1 MSLSLGFET
10 ARFSGLN
17 PNAPSG
23 EEFVRWLA
31 EKLQPHGVSIEGVRS
46 RDCGI
51 EFNATHSG
59 GKYAGTVKNTGET
72 WTVTINKRRGLKDQ
86 LFGKGQLS
94 ATDPFLWLIENALQG
109 ETDIKNV
116 RRS

>member
-10 ARFSGLN
+10 ARFSGVN

-23 EEFVRWLA
+23 EEFVRWLT
-31 EKLQPHGVSIEGVRS
+31 EKLQPHGVGVGNVRTK
-46 RDCGI
+46 DGGV
-51 EFNATHSG
+51 EFSATHSG
-59 GKYAGTVKNTGET
+59 AKYSATVKNSGET
-72 WTVTINKRRGLKDQ
+72 WTVTIDKRRGLTDQ

-94 ATDPFLWLIENALQG
+94 ATDPFLWLIETALQG
-109 ETDIKNV
+109 EPDIKNV